1 MEDTLLNLNEG
12 SFPISIKKL
21 FSNLDNLDNLG
32 TIKKGIK
39 TDLKIEKFSNNLLLA
54 KGKISVTLESECQRC
69 SELFDVNLQIKSQV
83 GIKDITEEN
92 LDSKGP
98 YEIHYQDLNC
108 FNIDDLIAEEIHLN
122 FPSVVICCN
131 PDNAND
137 KEDKENQKIRPFK
150 KIRDLIK

>member
-1 MEDTLLNLNEG
+1 MTETPINLNEG
-12 SFPISIKKL
+12 FFPIPIKKEIK
-21 FSNLDNLDNLG
+21 NLDNLDNLG
-32 TIKKGIK
+32 VIKKDIK
-39 TDLKIEKFSNNLLLA
+39 INLEIEKYSDDLLLA
-54 KGKISVTLESECQRC
+54 KGDISVTFLSECQKC
-69 SELFDVNLQIKSQV
+69 SKLMDIDLQIKTQV
-83 GIKDITEEN
+83 GIKNITEEKV
-92 LDSKGP
+92 DEKGP

>member
-69 SELFDVNLQIKSQV
+69 SELFDVSLQIKSQV

-92 LDSKGP
+92 LDSKGR

-108 FNIDDLIAEEIHLN
+108 FSIEKLIAEEIHLN
-122 FPSVVICCN
+122 FPSRAICCEL
-131 PDNAND
+131 DNND
-137 KEDKENQKIRPFK
+137 KEKENNQKVKPFK
-150 KIRDLIK
+150 KIRDLFK

>member
-1 MEDTLLNLNEG
+1 M
-12 SFPISIKKL
+12 
-21 FSNLDNLDNLG
+21 
-32 TIKKGIK
+32 
-39 TDLKIEKFSNNLLLA
+39 A

-108 FNIDDLIAEEIHLN
+108 FSIEKLIAEEIHLN
-122 FPSVVICCN
+122 FPSRAICCES
-131 PDNAND
+131 DNND
-137 KEDKENQKIRPFK
+137 KEKENTNNGWWKLQKT
-150 KIRDLIK
+150 DLNVSNDQFGVGNDKTDKDYKADAN

>member
-92 LDSKGP
+92 LNSKGP
-98 YEIHYQDLNC
+98 
-108 FNIDDLIAEEIHLN
+108 
-122 FPSVVICCN
+122 
-131 PDNAND
+131 
-137 KEDKENQKIRPFK
+137 
-150 KIRDLIK
+150 